1 MRAALVRFDRSG
13 RVESVYLVANSERDQ
28 VLVEWGLRRIMR
40 PNVWSW
46 LRWLLGRKKSDGF
59 QCSPGKAC

>member
-40 PNVWSW
+40 PNVWYW
-46 LRWLLGRKKSDGF
+46 LRWLLGRRKDHR
-59 QCSPGKAC
+59 